1 MIKPQSGISVAI
13 YLTLALLI
21 IRLILDTLG
30 VGIDGGVRIYPVL
43 LGLLVAS
50 YLGLRSQRM
59 LVSTES
65 PKELSDLT
73 FIMEIRAA
81 IRPAALLSFLYSV
94 FLYGFYTFINPSL
107 FPKEVEKRKEEYRE
121 AFEANNI
128 SPEEAEQVLENFT
141 TFTDFVF
148 DPLNWATLS
157 LFALVMLSALYGF
170 MLTAIA
176 RKFPEFIRI

>member
-1 MIKPQSGISVAI
+1 MTKSFSGTTAAI
-13 YLTLALLI
+13 YLTLGLII
-21 IRLILDTLG
+21 IRLVLDTLG
-30 VGIDGGVRIYPVL
+30 VGIDGGLRIYPVL

-50 YLGLRSQRM
+50 YLGLRAQRM
-59 LVSTES
+59 LVSKES
-65 PKELSDLT
+65 PQELSDLS

-94 FLYGFYTFINPSL
+94 FLYGFYSFINPSL
-107 FPKEVEKRKEEYRE
+107 FPKEVEKRKEEYQE
-121 AFEANNI
+121 AFAENNI
-128 SPEEAEQVLENFT
+128 SPEEAEQVLDNFT

-157 LFALVMLSALYGF
+157 LFALVMLSGFYGF
-170 MLTAIA
+170 LLTAIA